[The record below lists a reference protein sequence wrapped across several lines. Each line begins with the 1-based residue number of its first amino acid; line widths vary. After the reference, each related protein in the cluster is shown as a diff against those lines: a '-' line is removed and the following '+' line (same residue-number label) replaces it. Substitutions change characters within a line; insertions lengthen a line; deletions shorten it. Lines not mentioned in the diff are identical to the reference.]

1 MGPTT
6 RDIIRSPKCKLEGD
20 GGVGGKQGQSTS
32 LSASDTLTELST
44 IFSDLVFHV
53 FFSFY

>member
-1 MGPTT
+1 M
-6 RDIIRSPKCKLEGD
+6 EGW
-20 GGVGGKQGQSTS
+20 GGGGGEQGQSTS
-32 LSASDTLTELST
+32 LSASGTLTELST